1 MPSTTSQ
8 RMHQQQQQ
16 RSDNPSISTS
26 PTLNLISVAQRD
38 AILQTQ
44 SLKIQQKTRKDHGGN
59 VQLFIAWI
67 QKNYP
72 SHASSLLIPI
82 QQQQKESIDYPHP
95 QHATHDLNY
104 TSPAITTLMLAYMS
118 YCKHKKNNLG
128 EATGQCASRTL
139 ILKKHDS
146 LKHCATFAKKKLP
159 ADIWPQ
165 VQAFLSGYKKEHAS
179 KKQQG
184 LTAEHEADPIPFA
197 LYCKICNW
205 AINEGNIYVWCW
217 TI

>member
-1 MPSTTSQ
+1 MLGRNFAYNPTQKRSNGHIKSSNHHTQKVELSPNHSNHIIMPSTTSQ

-16 RSDNPSISTS
+16 RSDNASISTS

-44 SLKIQQKTRKDHGGN
+44 SLKIQQTTRKDHGRN
-59 VQLFIAWI
+59 VQLFIAWF

-72 SHASSLLIPI
+72 SQVSSLLIPI

-118 YCKHKKNNLG
+118 YCKLKKNNLG
-128 EATGQCASRTL
+128 EATGQ
-139 ILKKHDS
+139 
-146 LKHCATFAKKKLP
+146 
-159 ADIWPQ
+159 W
-165 VQAFLSGYKKEHAS
+165 
-179 KKQQG
+179 
-184 LTAEHEADPIPFA
+184 IPFVA
-197 LYCKICNW
+197 VIL
-205 AINEGNIYVWCW
+205 ELEE
-217 TI
+217 TILAKDNSFESKR